1 MPAPATRRPTSPK
14 TSTPAK
20 AAAPAKD
27 AKPVKTAKP
36 AAAKPAAPAKR
47 KAVAK
52 KPAAPAP
59 AAPRDAVIARLAYS
73 FAEAR
78 GFGPGKELDDWLAAE
93 AHYEALPEG
102 ARVAVG

>member
-1 MPAPATRRPTSPK
+1 MPAPAARRSAPSKASATAM
-14 TSTPAK
+14 PAK
-20 AAAPAKD
+20 RQGAAKKTAAKKTAAAPA
-27 AKPVKTAKP
+27 PS
-36 AAAKPAAPAKR
+36 
-47 KAVAK
+47 
-52 KPAAPAP
+52 
-59 AAPRDAVIARLAYS
+59 APRDAVIARLAYS